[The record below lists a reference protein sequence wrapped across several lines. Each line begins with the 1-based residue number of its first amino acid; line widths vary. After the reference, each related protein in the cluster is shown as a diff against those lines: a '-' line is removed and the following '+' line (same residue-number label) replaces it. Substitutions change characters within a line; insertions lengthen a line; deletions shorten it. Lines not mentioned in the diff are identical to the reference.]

1 MRPARPASRPAAV
14 PGGATQNVEDVLAR
28 PGQPLDAATRGL
40 LEPRFGVDFSGVRV
54 HADDA
59 AGRSAASLRA
69 RAYTVGSHVVFGA
82 GEYAPETPVGRTLLA
97 HELTH
102 TIQQGGSA
110 PVHGMPGA
118 VRTSRTGGRRVQGG
132 FWDDVWSG
140 IQTVG
145 RAIGSAFGWVGD
157 RIVDA
162 ANWAADLLR
171 ELPARLLR
179 LGQTLLDGFVG
190 VLTFIPDAI
199 RALASG
205 GLSGLGDFLWNRA
218 LSAGGWLLTLVS
230 RVFDVL
236 SGPEAIEFITH
247 LVTRATPLT
256 GPEIAA
262 AQSVLGPSAIRWDR
276 VRVAES
282 GILSIVFSLNQGQGV
297 RDLPHDQPAEH
308 RCART
313 QQSGDRRARADACVP
328 VRADGFAVS
337 RSGDPRAG
345 HDRLRLRRG
354 RRAAPRPRRRS
365 ALPRLQ
371 PRAAGADR
379 AGLLRTAPD
388 ARRHGGLRRVHR
400 GTAGG
405 GISRAARR
413 AAEHHAP
420 DASNDQASGK
430 LAGCS
435 CGSAASIRAS
445 SVRRLA
451 ARSMPASGSMLPA
464 KRRSRSC
471 QSSGP
476 STRTASGKHHGLPGG
491 RAAAGTGPRTR
502 RPHRRDGPGVTGSSS
517 RRCSSASDRL
527 PERCRDRAAN
537 RPRPATPSASAAA
550 SGGRT
555 GRLPSGREPGRGRR
569 RDTRGWS
576 RGARRGSKCRADRG
590 WSWRTPQR
598 IDDDADRRV
607 LRPQDVERSRHSGPH
622 RAVSGHTARGA
633 VRRAASST
641 ASLSP
646 AGSRIST
653 ARWWTLMSPCCA
665 RPDMI
670 RLTVSILSPR

>member
-1 MRPARPASRPAAV
+1 MIHAPQTTRRRAPDGTRPTPVPAAPAARRTAGPEASHGCACGGGCPRCAPAPTRLPMGRPGDPLEREADRVTAGVLADLGMRPARPASRPAAV

-40 LEPRFGVDFSGVRV
+40 LEPRFGADFSGVRV
-54 HADDA
+54 HADEA

-118 VRTSRTGGRRVQGG
+118 VRTSRTAGRRVQGG

-282 GILSIVFSLNQGQGV
+282 GILSIVFSLNQG
-297 RDLPHDQPAEH
+297 RAFATFHTINLPSTGAHGRSNLAIVVHELTHVYQYE
-308 RCART
+308 RT
-313 QQSGDRRARADACVP
+313 GSQYLGQAIHAQATIGY
-328 VRADGFAVS
+328 GY
-337 RSGDPRAG
+337 GG
-345 HDRLRLRRG
+345 
-354 RRAAPRPRRRS
+354 
-365 ALPRLQ
+365 
-371 PRAAGADR
+371 AAG
-379 AGLLRTAPD
+379 LR
-388 ARRHGGLRRVHR
+388 
-400 GTAGG
+400 
-405 GISRAARR
+405 
-413 AAEHHAP
+413 
-420 DASNDQASGK
+420 
-430 LAGCS
+430 
-435 CGSAASIRAS
+435 
-445 SVRRLA
+445 
-451 ARSMPASGSMLPA
+451 
-464 KRRSRSC
+464 
-471 QSSGP
+471 
-476 STRTASGKHHGLPGG
+476 
-491 RAAAGTGPRTR
+491 
-502 RPHRRDGPGVTGSSS
+502 
-517 RRCSSASDRL
+517 
-527 PERCRDRAAN
+527 RDRAAGRHYRDYN
-537 RPRPATPSASAAA
+537 REQQAQIAQDYYELLQTH
-550 SGGRT
+550 G
-555 GRLPSGREPGRGRR
+555 
-569 RDTRGWS
+569 DTS
-576 RGARRGSKCRADRG
+576 DYDAFIAELRAG
-590 WSWRTPQR
+590 E
-598 IDDDADRRV
+598 
-607 LRPQDVERSRHSGPH
+607 L
-622 RAVSGHTARGA
+622 
-633 VRRAASST
+633 
-641 ASLSP
+641 
-646 AGSRIST
+646 
-653 ARWWTLMSPCCA
+653 
-665 RPDMI
+665 
-670 RLTVSILSPR
+670 